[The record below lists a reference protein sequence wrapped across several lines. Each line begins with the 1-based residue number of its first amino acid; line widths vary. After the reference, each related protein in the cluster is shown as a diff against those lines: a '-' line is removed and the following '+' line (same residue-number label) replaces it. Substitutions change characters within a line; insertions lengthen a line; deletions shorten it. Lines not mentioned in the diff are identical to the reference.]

1 MPGLGLQASPIG
13 SGWSCARRGA
23 QHLGCP
29 EAAVGS
35 GGSVG
40 AWKGLVPSLE
50 ALRESLLA
58 QDSQCL
64 CFDTV
69 TSCLEPVGP
78 ISA

>member
-1 MPGLGLQASPIG
+1 M
-13 SGWSCARRGA
+13 
-23 QHLGCP
+23 
-29 EAAVGS
+29 
-35 GGSVG
+35 G

-50 ALRESLLA
+50 ALRESLLV

-69 TSCLEPVGP
+69 MSCLEPVGP